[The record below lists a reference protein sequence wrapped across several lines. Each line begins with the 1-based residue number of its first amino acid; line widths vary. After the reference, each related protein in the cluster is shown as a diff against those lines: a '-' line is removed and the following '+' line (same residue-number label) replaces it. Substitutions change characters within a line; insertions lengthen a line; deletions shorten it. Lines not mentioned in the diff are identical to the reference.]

1 MKNINT
7 KYLNEFIDNEVK
19 ADVDSGL
26 ELLNSIDSPI
36 VTFLGSHVG
45 VKGDSHYDIAYEAGK
60 ILGSKGFAVMT
71 GGGPGVMEAGNKGA
85 KEVGADSI
93 GITAYLIKGEKVKEN
108 NLTHRLDMKYM
119 FVRRFILSIKSQAL
133 IVFPGGY
140 GTFNELFEF
149 VTLMQVNMVD
159 RVPIILIDRKFWAG
173 LTDWIQTLVDKKMID
188 KLDLD
193 LLEFADDVEEL
204 VLRFKEHNLL

>member
-159 RVPIILIDRKFWAG
+159 RVPIILIDRKFWSG
-173 LTDWIQTLVDKKMID
+173 LTNWIQTLVDKKMIE
-188 KLDLD
+188 KSDLD